1 MNRLERDATENLQFF
16 NNSFFLRECFNAFVE
31 DLLSKS
37 EPKEKRR
44 GEDMQSKVYRKMQTF
59 LKVEYL
65 YTLTC
70 S

>member
-16 NNSFFLRECFNAFVE
+16 NNSLFSVSVLMHLYKICCQKVSR
-31 DLLSKS
+31 KK
-37 EPKEKRR
+37 KERR
-44 GEDMQSKVYRKMQTF
+44 EDMQSKVYRKMQTF